1 MFDVLYPNAVNIIS
15 VKDFLSFEQQLSG
28 LICNVTKN
36 DVLSSISTSSQIH
49 DVLNTLVIYTIENE
63 QKSQKRQHS
72 DDINVVIDFI
82 QNNYSD
88 SISIDD
94 MIQNIHISKYHFI
107 RLFRRIM
114 GTTPYN
120 YLTNYR
126 INKSKLLLRTT
137 NKSIAEI
144 SEECGFLDTSNFIS
158 QFKKNTNQKPTDYR
172 RDFT

>member
-1 MFDVLYPNAVNIIS
+1 M
-15 VKDFLSFEQQLSG
+15 
-28 LICNVTKN
+28 
-36 DVLSSISTSSQIH
+36 
-49 DVLNTLVIYTIENE
+49 
-63 QKSQKRQHS
+63 
-72 DDINVVIDFI
+72 VIDFI

-107 RLFRRIM
+107 RLFHRIM

-158 QFKKNTNQKPTDYR
+158 QFKQNTNQKPTDYR